1 MTIHHFQDIKILY
14 ILQTRAVLKEKIDKE
29 DLKKKNQIHM
39 IKHLWFLFAF
49 QSIYEETQSSWLA
62 PFALPISVF
71 SKRIGG

>member
-1 MTIHHFQDIKILY
+1 
-14 ILQTRAVLKEKIDKE
+14 
-29 DLKKKNQIHM
+29 M

-71 SKRIGG
+71 SKRIGVKIITKLYYYFTKQLANDILAQENSLQFV

>member
-14 ILQTRAVLKEKIDKE
+14 ILQTRAVLKEKKSIRKI
-29 DLKKKNQIHM
+29 KKKQIHM